1 MSFIQAFLTSS
12 ILQMAV
18 LAAIGASFASG
29 IIGSYVV
36 VKRIAS
42 LSGSISH
49 SVLSGLGAALFLQRV
64 WGMQYILPLYGAI
77 VAAVLSALII
87 GWIYL
92 RYREREDAAISMIWS
107 VGMALGVIFVSQI
120 PGYNVELTNYLLG
133 NILWVNPK
141 DLMILGILDV
151 VIIVSVVI
159 FHKRFLALLFDE
171 KQAELQGIAVNA
183 LFLFLLVLISL
194 SIVVLIET
202 VGIILVLSML
212 VLPAAIAEAFTRRLT
227 GMMVIATL
235 LNIAFSIGGL
245 AISYK
250 LDLPPGA
257 TIALFAG
264 GIYLLSLRFR
274 NFKR

>member
-1 MSFIQAFLTSS
+1 MSFLEALLTSS

-18 LAAIGASFASG
+18 LAAIGASLASG
-29 IIGSYVV
+29 VIGSYVV

-49 SVLSGLGAALFLQRV
+49 SVLSGIGCALFMQKV

-77 VAAVLSALII
+77 VAAVISALII

-92 RYREREDAAISMIWS
+92 RYQEREDAAISMIWS
-107 VGMALGVIFVSQI
+107 IGMAIGVIFVSQT
-120 PGYNVELTNYLLG
+120 PGYNVELNNYLLG
-133 NILWVNPK
+133 NILWVSPK
-141 DLMILGILDV
+141 DLFILAILDIFIILS
-151 VIIVSVVI
+151 VIF

-171 KQAELQGIAVNA
+171 KEAELQGVSVKA

-212 VLPAAIAEAFTRRLT
+212 VLPAAIAEVFTGKLT
-227 GMMVIATL
+227 RMMVVATL
-235 LNIAFSIGGL
+235 LNILLSIGGL

-264 GIYLLSLRFR
+264 FVYILSLRF
-274 NFKR
+274 KK